1 MSDRPLLDTGL
12 FLMDFSRQATTGFLA
27 GFEGDTFV
35 KRFTAD
41 GSHAAYIVGHITFTD
56 DTTLNMLAGEA
67 HTLSEPEQKL
77 FGGGATISET
87 LADYPPQAEL
97 IEKMHAVR
105 AKLVEYFKGLS
116 PAELIAPVE
125 GPLAQ
130 FGDTRAK
137 LMTSIAWNECFNGG
151 QMSFLRRHV
160 SIQSVFDMLEMV
172 RSAED
177 AR

>member
-1 MSDRPLLDTGL
+1 MSDRTLLDTGL
-12 FLMDFSRQATTGFLA
+12 FLMDFSRQATIGCLA
-27 GFEGDTFV
+27 GIESGAFV
-35 KRFTAD
+35 KRFAAD

-56 DTTLNMLAGEA
+56 DTTLNMLAGEP

-87 LADYPPQAEL
+87 LADYPPQSEL
-97 IEKMHAVR
+97 VEKMHAVR

-116 PAELIAPVE
+116 PAEIIAPVE

-137 LMTSIAWNECFNGG
+137 LMTSIAWHEGFHSG
-151 QMSFLRRHV
+151 QISVIRRHLGMPR
-160 SIQSVFDMLEMV
+160 VFG
-172 RSAED
+172 
-177 AR
+177 

>member
-27 GFEGDTFV
+27 GFEGDAFV

-56 DTTLNMLAGEA
+56 DTTLNMLAGDA
-67 HTLSEPEQKL
+67 HTLSEAEQKL

-87 LADYPPQAEL
+87 LTDYPPQAEL

-105 AKLVEYFKGLS
+105 AKLVDYFKGLS
-116 PAELIAPVE
+116 PAEIIAPVE

-137 LMTSIAWNECFNGG
+137 LMTSIAWHEGFHGG
-151 QMSFLRRHV
+151 QLSVIRR
-160 SIQSVFDMLEMV
+160 QLGLPRVFG
-172 RSAED
+172 
-177 AR
+177 